1 MMRDAATSTGIDAEV
16 CVRVEEFVLNVEL
29 SAHRGELLA
38 LTGPNGSGKTTLLHA
53 LAGLLPLERGRIVL
67 GDRVVDDPAAG
78 IWVHPERRDVGC
90 AFQDVRLFPHLSA
103 LENVEFGLLH
113 RARVRTAEADKVDA
127 QDETEEQDKTHPR
140 RAKVGVFSRARKRK
154 VRAAAFAALE
164 SVGMGEVA
172 SDRPDGISGG
182 QAQRVSLARA
192 LAARPSVLLLDEP
205 FSAVDAAA
213 KPELLRLIAA
223 TGATVVMASHDPDA
237 LKKADRVMTLRNGQ
251 ISEI

>member
-1 MMRDAATSTGIDAEV
+1 MKQSASTSAGIAAAV

-29 SAHRGELLA
+29 AAQRGELLA

-67 GDRVVDDPAAG
+67 GDRVVDDPAEG
-78 IWVHPERRDVGC
+78 IWVHPERRGVGC
-90 AFQDVRLFPHLSA
+90 AFQDVRLFPHLNA

-113 RARVRTAEADKVDA
+113 RARGGTAETDRIDA
-127 QDETEEQDKTHPR
+127 QDETEERDKTHPR
-140 RAKVGVFSRARKRK
+140 RAKVGVFSRARKRQ

-192 LAARPSVLLLDEP
+192 LAASPAVLLLDEP

-213 KPELLRLIAA
+213 KPKLLRLIAA
-223 TGATVVMASHDPDA
+223 AGATVVMASHDPDA
-237 LKKADRVMTLRNGQ
+237 LKKADRVITLRNGQ

>member
-1 MMRDAATSTGIDAEV
+1 M

-29 SAHRGELLA
+29 SAQRGELLA

-78 IWVHPERRDVGC
+78 IWVHPERRGVGC
-90 AFQDVRLFPHLSA
+90 AFQDVRLFPHLNA

-113 RARVRTAEADKVDA
+113 RARDGTAEADRIDA
-127 QDETEEQDKTHPR
+127 QDETAERDKTHDR
-140 RAKVGVFSRARKRK
+140 RAKGGVFSRARKRQ
-154 VRAAAFAALE
+154 VRATAFAALE

-192 LAARPSVLLLDEP
+192 LAASPAVLLLDEP
-205 FSAVDAAA
+205 FSAVDAAT

-223 TGATVVMASHDPDA
+223 AGATVVMASHDPDA
-237 LKKADRVMTLRNGQ
+237 LKKADRVITLHNGQ